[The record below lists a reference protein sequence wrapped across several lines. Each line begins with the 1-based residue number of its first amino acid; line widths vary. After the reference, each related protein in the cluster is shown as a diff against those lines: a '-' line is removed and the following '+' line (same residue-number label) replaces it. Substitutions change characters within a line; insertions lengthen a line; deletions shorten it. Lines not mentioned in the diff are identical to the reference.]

1 MNEHI
6 LITPS
11 GMDCQCTTV
20 LLSTNLMLLSTV
32 RRERAFIYCRE
43 FEQTDHFGFWSIV
56 PITERSSNKRKELWC
71 TTCSWKVIASLL
83 FLLKKKKSLSFII
96 YIKHS
101 LCSQKPKFSMHL
113 GLYMFYYIYTECSIH
128 CLNSFQVCKWYLG
141 WGWTPTGKLK
151 KIKPR
156 KTMKSVWK

>member
-43 FEQTDHFGFWSIV
+43 FNKLIILVFDPLFPSQRGQAIKERNCDARLV
-56 PITERSSNKRKELWC
+56 VERSQ
-71 TTCSWKVIASLL
+71 L
-83 FLLKKKKSLSFII
+83 FCFKKNLSFII

-101 LCSQKPKFSMHL
+101 LCSQKPKLSMHL
-113 GLYMFYYIYTECSIH
+113 SLYMFYYIYTECSVH
-128 CLNSFQVCKWYLG
+128 FLNSFQVCKWYLREG
-141 WGWTPTGKLK
+141 YSYRNIK
-151 KIKPR
+151 KKR
-156 KTMKSVWK
+156 NKTKKKHEV

>member
-43 FEQTDHFGFWSIV
+43 FNKLIILVFDPLFPSQRGQAIKERNCDAQLV
-56 PITERSSNKRKELWC
+56 VERSQ
-71 TTCSWKVIASLL
+71 L
-83 FLLKKKKSLSFII
+83 FCFKKNLSFII

-101 LCSQKPKFSMHL
+101 LCSQKPKLSMHL
-113 GLYMFYYIYTECSIH
+113 SLYMFYYIYKNAVFIFLTVFKSA
-128 CLNSFQVCKWYLG
+128 NGTLG
-141 WGWTPTGKLK
+141 RDTPTGKVK
-151 KIKPR
+151 KK
-156 KTMKSVWK
+156 